1 MRRTIEDRPSSSSVT
16 PRQPAAGDDGG
27 GAPVRA
33 ESVPGGPPWWADVVA
48 ARVVLLLVAMSVVV
62 IGPCGPWTWTVLAVV
77 VAWVA
82 VTGMVAWRA
91 AISDGM
97 RHAVGTPVAFV
108 DVLVIVAG
116 VATTGGTE
124 SDMRWLL
131 LAVPATW
138 AAVAVWRFVLLAGTG
153 AVGYLAIAAT
163 DLEGPEALETAARF
177 LVLYAGATA
186 FARLA
191 AKGHAR
197 ADAMRLA
204 LVRSRAEHAEEL
216 AARERLHHERLTA
229 RLHDGPLQ
237 LVSSAYQDVEEHRA
251 GEPVDFAVV
260 SDTLQRSIT
269 AMRDMTR
276 DLYASVLDD
285 EGLAAAL
292 EQAAAAVRKQ
302 GGPPVTVEVG
312 VAASG
317 PHDDL
322 LVAATHELLTNV
334 RKHARA
340 TQASVVVSRA
350 PDGTIVL
357 AVRDDGVGMSQEDR
371 EAAVER
377 GHIGL
382 DATRRRVV
390 GAGGRV
396 RYDDAGPGTTVV
408 VLVPE
413 APDVAAVPAP
423 VV

>member
-1 MRRTIEDRPSSSSVT
+1 MLRRTIRDRPSSSSVT
-16 PRQPAAGDDGG
+16 SRQRSTGGD
-27 GAPVRA
+27 GAVDPPSPTGSSA
-33 ESVPGGPPWWADVVA
+33 PWWRDVIA
-48 ARVVLLLVAMSVVV
+48 ARVVLLLVAMAVVL
-62 IGPCGPWTWTVLAVV
+62 IGPCGPWTWAALGAVA
-77 VAWVA
+77 AWVA
-82 VTGMVAWRA
+82 ITAVVAWRA
-91 AISDGM
+91 STGDGTRRAIG
-97 RHAVGTPVAFV
+97 VPVALI
-108 DVLVIVAG
+108 DVVVVLAG

-138 AAVAVWRFVLLAGTG
+138 AAIATPPFVLLAGTG
-153 AVGYLAIAAT
+153 AAGYAVVAAT
-163 DLEGPEALETAARF
+163 DLDGPGAVETAIRF
-177 LVLYAGATA
+177 VVLYAGATA

-237 LVSSAYQDVEEHRA
+237 LVSSAYQDIEEHRA
-251 GEPVDFAVV
+251 GEQVDFALV
-260 SDTLQRSIT
+260 SDTLQRSIA

-285 EGLAAAL
+285 AGLAAAL
-292 EQAAAAVRKQ
+292 GHAAAQVQQQ

-312 VAASG
+312 VSSSG
-317 PHDDL
+317 AHDGL

-334 RKHARA
+334 RKHAKA
-340 TQASVVVSRA
+340 THASVVVSRGA
-350 PDGTIVL
+350 DGTIVL
-357 AVRDDGVGMSQEDR
+357 AVRDDGVGMTPEDR
-371 EAAVER
+371 AAAIER

-382 DATRRRVV
+382 DATGRRVAS
-390 GAGGRV
+390 AGGRV
-396 RYDDAGPGTTVV
+396 RYDDGEPGTTVV

-413 APDVAAVPAP
+413 EPDAQGVPA
-423 VV
+423 